1 FSDTSLPQVAISFEV
16 IWGEG
21 NLKEILAILEREKI
35 KATFFMSGSW
45 IANFPELAQEIL
57 LKGHEIGK
65 YSFSSIPFTYLTEE
79 DIGIEFANFNK
90 LTAEVLEYRSRLFRP
105 PLGNYNEFMV
115 DVAKRY
121 GYRTVLW
128 SIDSHDLIANNSD
141 DIITRISGRLH
152 YGSIINFRTNSEHLI
167 DALPV
172 IISYI
177 RESGYDI
184 LTVSKLIENHN
195 K

>member
-1 FSDTSLPQVAISFEV
+1 MCIRDR
-16 IWGEG
+16 WGEG

-90 LTAEVLEYRSRLFRP
+90 LTAEVLELS
-105 PLGNYNEFMV
+105 
-115 DVAKRY
+115 
-121 GYRTVLW
+121 
-128 SIDSHDLIANNSD
+128 LIH
-141 DIITRISGRLH
+141 ISGRSWLVKSERH
-152 YGSIINFRTNSEHLI
+152 LISMKNWKERNNYRWYGSHSLINIMSSILI
-167 DALPV
+167 MRKRSAMFL
-172 IISYI
+172 
-177 RESGYDI
+177 
-184 LTVSKLIENHN
+184 KLH
-195 K
+195 